1 MFHAAPAAPVT
12 QVVSALPLLI
22 VVIPM
27 LGAVA
32 CAVLSKRGALRD
44 GFAAMVALTVFAL
57 ALALFPLAS
66 RGAVVYNLSAFIGL
80 GLFFRVDFTGIVFTL
95 FVSFIWFLAMLNYS
109 GFARNE
115 AMPARFQVFML
126 LTLGGCL
133 GVFLTADFFS
143 LFLFFEAMTVC
154 SYVLVIHEQS
164 EEALAAG
171 RKYLFMGIFG
181 GLCLLSGMLVLLNQT
196 GTLAIAPALEQLA
209 GAGENAYLIAILF
222 FIGFGMKAAAVPL
235 HVWMPRAYE
244 FAPSSVNAI
253 SSAAMLKA
261 GAYGL
266 IRTFNLLFTPSDI
279 HSGTWWFAENL
290 GYVVIWVGLLTMVT
304 GALLALF
311 QTHAKR
317 LLAFSSISQMGYI
330 ITGIGAA
337 AYLGH
342 HGAMGFAGVTYH
354 IMNHAFFK
362 AAMFL
367 MIGAIYLRT
376 GDLSFSRL
384 GGLARSFPVT
394 AAAFLVACLAISGF
408 PGFNGY
414 ASKTLL
420 HHAIVEAFGHHQV
433 MSLWAAEKIFVVASG
448 LTFCYILKLFTALF
462 LGPPHPGAGEFAA
475 ETRLERLVFGTF
487 AAVILLGGLF
497 PHDVIRQVILPMTA
511 GFSFDSYS
519 VNYVAKTNVFA
530 LPDLWGIATSLFI
543 GGAVYASLRRS
554 DFRVTPPNLPL
565 PRLVGIEDW
574 LYQPVLT
581 ILLFAYAAVGRLIET
596 VVEGSVVGSIG
607 PSTNA
612 ALSVRVIERRLLP
625 WAGESLQKVAAR
637 WRDRGHNFVVQKVR
651 GMQVSIRNLEM
662 SVFSTMIKLDYNPRG
677 EQLYRR
683 LTLMNLDVCIIIVLI
698 VLVIAMSIWLIRM
711 TGL

>member
-1 MFHAAPAAPVT
+1 MFYAAPAAT
-12 QVVSALPLLI
+12 VVQTVSPLPFLI
-22 VVIPM
+22 VTIPM
-27 LGAVA
+27 LGAIA
-32 CAVLSKRGALRD
+32 CAVLNRRAALRNF
-44 GFAAMVALTVFAL
+44 FATVVAFSVFVMALSLYPLVSQGTVI
-57 ALALFPLAS
+57 
-66 RGAVVYNLSAFIGL
+66 YHLSAFIGL
-80 GLFFRVDFTGIVFTL
+80 GLFFRVDFTGLVFTL
-95 FVSFIWFLAMLNYS
+95 FVSFIWFLVMLNYS
-109 GFARNE
+109 GFAHTE
-115 AMPARFQVFML
+115 SAPTRFQVFML

-154 SYVLVIHEQS
+154 SYVLVIQDQT

-181 GLCLLSGMLVLLNQT
+181 GLCLLSAMLVLLNLT
-196 GTLAIAPALEQLA
+196 GSLAIAPGLEKLA
-209 GAGENAYLIAILF
+209 VSGGNAYLIALLF

-244 FAPSSVNAI
+244 FAPCSVNAI

-266 IRTFNLLFTPSDI
+266 LRVCNLLFAPADPHWALWAFT
-279 HSGTWWFAENL
+279 ENL
-290 GYVVIWVGLLTMVT
+290 GYVVIWAGLLTMAT
-304 GALLALF
+304 GAVLALF
-311 QTHAKR
+311 QVNAKR

-354 IMNHAFFK
+354 IINHAFFK

-367 MIGAIYLRT
+367 MIGSIYLRT
-376 GDLSFSRL
+376 GDLNFSRL

-394 AAAFLVACLAISGF
+394 TAAFLVACLAISGF

-420 HHAIVEAFGHHQV
+420 HHAIVEAFEHHQV
-433 MSLWAAEKIFVVASG
+433 MSLWAAEKIFVLASG
-448 LTFCYILKLFTALF
+448 LTFCYILKLFTAMF
-462 LGPPHPGAGEFAA
+462 LGEPHPGNGELAA
-475 ETRLERLVFGTF
+475 ETGLERFVFGTF
-487 AAVILLGGLF
+487 AAVVLIGGLF
-497 PHDVIRQVILPMTA
+497 PQNVIKHLIIPMTV
-511 GFSFDSYS
+511 GFPYDPYA
-519 VNYVAKTNVFA
+519 VKYVAKTNVFA

-543 GGAVYASLRRS
+543 GGIVYSTLRRS
-554 DFRVTPPNLPL
+554 DFKVTPPNLPL

-581 ILLFAYAAVGRLIET
+581 ILLFAYAAVGRLVET
-596 VVEGSVVGSIG
+596 VVEGGIVGSIR
-607 PSTNA
+607 PSTSA
-612 ALSVRVIERRLLP
+612 AMSVRVIERRLLP
-625 WAGESLQKVAAR
+625 WAGESVQKKAAR
-637 WRDRGHNFVVQKVR
+637 WRDRSHNFVVQKVKWA
-651 GMQVSIRNLEM
+651 QSSIRSLEL
-662 SVFSTMIKLDYNPRG
+662 SVFTTMIKLDYNPRG

-683 LTLMNLDVCIIIVLI
+683 LTLMNLDLCIFIVLI
-698 VLVIAMSIWLIRM
+698 MLVIAMSIWLIRM